1 MTFIFRNRKATPTR
15 DESTREIEAWLS
27 AARLNPPESVSMTI
41 WVAAA
46 DYGGFRYSF
55 DKCRGALPEYAQ
67 VHFKRQQSEFSVC
80 IFRHKLTVK
89 KLTKN

>member
-1 MTFIFRNRKATPTR
+1 MTYIFRNRKHTPTR
-15 DESTREIEAWLS
+15 DESTREIEAWLK
-27 AARLNPPESVSMTI
+27 AARLNPPQSVSMTI

-55 DKCRGALPEYAQ
+55 EKYRASLPEYAQ
-67 VHFKRQQSEFSVC
+67 VIFKQQQSEFSVLF
-80 IFRHKLTVK
+80 FRHKLTVK